1 MASLRKYLLA
11 GIVALAPFLVT
22 VALIN
27 WLIELSDKSVAML
40 PPAYRPEVLFGIDI
54 PGLGIFLALLFII
67 VIGVVTTHFIGK
79 HLMRLIDRIMG
90 RIPLVRTIYKATRQ
104 LLEATLSDSSKA
116 FEEVVMVPFPDK
128 GTMVI
133 GFVTGEMTLPTD
145 DSNNTRI
152 SVFVPSTPVPT
163 TGWLLFVEASEI
175 IHLDMSVE
183 EGMKLVLSGG
193 TLPAENSD
201 KSELSNR

>member
-1 MASLRKYLLA
+1 VASLRKYLLA

-27 WLIELSDKSVAML
+27 WLIELSDSAVAML
-40 PPAYRPEVLFGIDI
+40 PPEYRPEVLFGADI
-54 PGLGIFLALLFII
+54 PGLGIILALLLII
-67 VIGVVTTHFIGK
+67 VIGMVTTHFIGNQ
-79 HLMRLIDRIMG
+79 LMRLVDRTME

-116 FEEVVMVPFPDK
+116 FQKVVMVPFPNK

-133 GFVTGEMTLPTD
+133 GFVTGETTVAIHGSD
-145 DSNNTRI
+145 ETRI

-163 TGWLLFVEASEI
+163 TGWLLFIEPSEI
-175 IHLDMSVE
+175 VHLDMSVE

-193 TLPAENSD
+193 TLPAGNVE
-201 KSELSNR
+201 KPE

>member
-27 WLIELSDKSVAML
+27 WLIELSDSAVAML
-40 PPAYRPEVLFGIDI
+40 PPEYRPEVLFGADI
-54 PGLGIFLALLFII
+54 PGLGIILALLLII
-67 VIGVVTTHFIGK
+67 VIGMVTTHFIGNQ
-79 HLMRLIDRIMG
+79 LMRLVDRTME

-116 FEEVVMVPFPDK
+116 FQKVVMVPFPNK

-133 GFVTGEMTLPTD
+133 GFVTGETTVAIHGSD
-145 DSNNTRI
+145 ETRI

-163 TGWLLFVEASEI
+163 TGWLLFIEPSEI
-175 IHLDMSVE
+175 VHLDMSVE

-193 TLPAENSD
+193 TLPAGNVE
-201 KSELSNR
+201 KPE